1 MRLDGGTAVVTGG
14 ASGIGRAIAARF
26 AEAGARIVVVDR
38 DEGRARE
45 VCAEIG
51 GGARFVWADLR
62 SVAEIDAAF
71 ARILTTE
78 GGVDVL
84 VNCAGRFVIAS
95 IEETTEEAWDEQ
107 LDVNLKATFFCTR
120 AIAAHMKARG
130 SGKVINISSVAG
142 LKSFPNASAYCA
154 SKAGVVN
161 LTRALGC
168 ELAPHGVN
176 VNAIAPGNVASPMN
190 RHLREGPGAKAWA
203 ENNARQTPAG
213 VSFYRPED
221 ITGTALF
228 LATGASDAIFGET
241 IAVDG
246 GLHAG

>member
-1 MRLDGGTAVVTGG
+1 MRLDGRTAVVTGG

-26 AEAGARIVVVDR
+26 SEAGARIVVLDR
-38 DEGRARE
+38 DEDRARE

-51 GGARFVWADLR
+51 GGACFVKADLR

-71 ARILTTE
+71 ARILSTA

-84 VNCAGRFVIAS
+84 VNCAGRFVIAT

-120 AIAAHMKARG
+120 AVAAHMKARG

-142 LKSFPNASAYCA
+142 LKSFPNAGAYCA

-203 ENNARQTPAG
+203 ENNARQTPTG